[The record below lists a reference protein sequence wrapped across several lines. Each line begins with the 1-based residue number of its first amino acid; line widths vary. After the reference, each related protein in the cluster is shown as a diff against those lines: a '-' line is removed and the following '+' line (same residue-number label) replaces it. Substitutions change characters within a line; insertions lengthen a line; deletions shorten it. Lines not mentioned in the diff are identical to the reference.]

1 MELRPQ
7 LQHVTYLCGRDVHS
21 TPMKGP
27 QVAGADNIT
36 FMAAH
41 GTVDDLT
48 LLGRITIITINITGF
63 S

>member
-1 MELRPQ
+1 
-7 LQHVTYLCGRDVHS
+7 
-21 TPMKGP
+21 MKGP

-48 LLGRITIITINITGF
+48 LLGRITIITINISGF
-63 S
+63 SQRLLELQRCYDGTAYAQK